1 MAGVSTLLKYKL
13 TVLGDES
20 VGKTS
25 IIIRFTYDKFDS
37 TYQIQCLILQPTI
50 GIDFLS
56 KTVHLEDF
64 AVRLQLWD
72 TGGKERFRN
81 LIPSYIADSSYIVIV
96 YDVTNRKSY
105 LNISTWIEDVRTK
118 RGNDAVIVLV
128 GNKTDL
134 VDKRQVSTEEGDN
147 QARKFG
153 CMFVETSAKDGF
165 NVRHVFFRII
175 SNVREYMK
183 PHDNPSPNLSNQQP
197 SPQESQQT
205 PPNRPQEQDIHP
217 QHPQLAVPTPQA
229 SSTCES
235 LEDIVKNLVITQQ
248 QYIQDTQASLKNLEK
263 AIEQLVALVGKLE
276 AKEWFPSQTE
286 VNLT

>member
-1 MAGVSTLLKYKL
+1 
-13 TVLGDES
+13 
-20 VGKTS
+20 
-25 IIIRFTYDKFDS
+25 
-37 TYQIQCLILQPTI
+37 
-50 GIDFLS
+50 
-56 KTVHLEDF
+56 
-64 AVRLQLWD
+64 
-72 TGGKERFRN
+72 
-81 LIPSYIADSSYIVIV
+81 
-96 YDVTNRKSY
+96 
-105 LNISTWIEDVRTK
+105 
-118 RGNDAVIVLV
+118 
-128 GNKTDL
+128 
-134 VDKRQVSTEEGDN
+134 
-147 QARKFG
+147 
-153 CMFVETSAKDGF
+153 
-165 NVRHVFFRII
+165 
-175 SNVREYMK
+175 MK